1 MRTTKPDKYSRTL
14 RRAYQ
19 DFKAGDLSLA
29 TLSMIIR
36 AVWRLRGA
44 A

>member
-1 MRTTKPDKYSRTL
+1 L